1 MMSGK
6 DMRDRVAEIDEDMLV
21 ADGLDEAIIGVARRA
36 GGTYVVAYDEDM
48 CLDVFMEDGMSLDE
62 AREWFEFNVVS
73 AYVGEQTP
81 IFLSRLE
88 R

>member
-36 GGTYVVAYDEDM
+36 GGSYVVVYDEDM

-88 R
+88 